1 MNKSREIKEK
11 TCKEYEV
18 KLVKREDIKEI
29 IEEWHYSHN
38 INGVISDYC
47 FGLFYKKELIG
58 GIIYGRMAMAN
69 QWKKYGES
77 SQEVIELRRLVCV
90 DNTLRNAE
98 SYFIGKTLKYL
109 SKETEIKT
117 IVSYA
122 DIFFGHEGI
131 VYKASNF
138 KNVGKTAK
146 GRIIMYQ
153 GKRYHDKTIRTKNKG
168 ELKPFAKKIKEA
180 LKNGE
185 AYYVQ
190 TPGKNIYVY
199 NLKG

>member
-1 MNKSREIKEK
+1 MNKKRELKEK

-47 FGLFYKKELIG
+47 FGLFYKDELIG
-58 GIIYGRMAMAN
+58 GMIYGRMAMAN
-69 QWKKYGES
+69 QWKKYGENA
-77 SQEVIELRRLVCV
+77 QDVIELRRLVCV

-98 SYFIGKTLKYL
+98 SYFIGKSLKYL
-109 SKETEIKT
+109 KKETEIKKV
-117 IVSYA
+117 VSYA
-122 DIFFGHEGI
+122 DLFFGHEGI

-138 KNVGKTAK
+138 KNMGKTAK
-146 GRIIMYQ
+146 GRVIIYQ

-168 ELKPFAKKIKEA
+168 ELKPFAKRIKEA
-180 LKNGE
+180 LKTGE
-185 AYYVQ
+185 AYYIQ

-199 NLKG
+199 NLKE